1 LRRPLLGQL
10 VAYAANGTPLLGPG
24 ASFGWRVAGAD
35 ARQFQ
40 WALDAGLGPLLY
52 RATSNGFDAVP
63 RAWRDALL
71 GADLSARVRHAAL
84 VESALEVVAA
94 CGSARVR
101 PTLLKGISV
110 SEELYPA
117 EHLRPMGDIDVLVPA
132 ASYEH
137 VERALL
143 DRNFRRLDYP
153 EFDAGHHHGTPL
165 CHASRLTVVELH
177 TALFSDDSPLREGST
192 FAPSNVAAQST
203 DSRYHGEP
211 VLRLSRELQLVYI
224 ASSWFNDL
232 TRLKFQPSFLAS
244 LFDAVYL
251 LATARRTL
259 DWNGMLA
266 WLDNPLAKA
275 SLYAMLTYLP
285 RYGVEAPA
293 PQTLARLASGQHLVG
308 PLQLKLIH
316 RMLDR
321 HLIAGKP
328 WNHVLPPPVPGR
340 YSPRHQF
347 RKRVLARL
355 RRRWARSRSLESSR

>member
-1 LRRPLLGQL
+1 
-10 VAYAANGTPLLGPG
+10 VAYAASGAPLLGPG
-24 ASFGWRVAGAD
+24 ASFGWRAEGAD
-35 ARQFQ
+35 AKQFQ
-40 WALDAGLGPLLY
+40 WALEAGLGPLLY

-63 RAWRDALL
+63 RVWRDALL
-71 GADLSARVRHAAL
+71 GAELSARVRHLAL
-84 VESALEVVAA
+84 VESMLDIVAA
-94 CGSARVR
+94 CRGAQLR

-117 EHLRPMGDIDVLVPA
+117 DHLRPMGDIDVLVPA
-132 ASYEH
+132 ASYEQ

-143 DRNFRRLDYP
+143 DRGFRRLDYA

-165 CHASRLTVVELH
+165 RHASRQTVVELH

-192 FAPSNVAAQST
+192 FGASNVAAQST
-203 DSRYHGEP
+203 DSHYHGEP
-211 VLRLSRELQLVYI
+211 VLRLTRELQLVYI
-224 ASSWFNDL
+224 ASSWFSDL
-232 TRLKFQPSFLAS
+232 TRHKVQPSFLAS

-251 LATARRTL
+251 LATAGRAL
-259 DWNGMLA
+259 DWNGMLV

-285 RYGVEAPA
+285 RFGTAAPA

-308 PLQLKLIH
+308 PLQLRLIH

-321 HLIAGKP
+321 HLIAGKR
-328 WNHVLPPPVPGR
+328 WNHLLPPPVPGR

-347 RKRVLARL
+347 AKRVLARL
-355 RRRWARSRSLESSR
+355 QHKARSLKSSR